1 MKTKPAQNGTIKMTY
16 LWLDG
21 YDTPNIRSKCK
32 YLNEADFKDGDQI
45 PQWTFDG
52 SSTKQAESDNSDCV
66 LHPVRAYPDPFNKH
80 HPKAI
85 LVLCEVRDSENEP
98 HPTNYRSKLIET
110 LGEDKNEYWFGI
122 EQEYVVVDPFERKP
136 AGWHKDFEP
145 SPQGRYYCG
154 VGGDVTRFRQ
164 LSEMHAT
171 ACRFC
176 NIPLTGTNAEVML
189 SQWEYQTGPS
199 AALNAAD
206 DLWISR
212 YIMETLAEE
221 MGVAISL
228 DPKPVEGDWNGSG
241 AHINFSSKEMRET
254 GGEELFSTIVG
265 ELKDNHKEHISDY
278 GLGNEN
284 RLTGDHETQH
294 IDSFSFGEAD
304 RGASIRVPY
313 ATSKGSVGHLEDRRP
328 ASNIDPYRALNRMV
342 STLNKAHS
350 LIKA

>member
-1 MKTKPAQNGTIKMTY
+1 MTIKMTY

-32 YLNEADFKDGDQI
+32 YLDDDAFGDEDRI
-45 PQWTFDG
+45 PRWTFDG
-52 SSTKQAESDNSDCV
+52 SSTMQADGDDSDCI
-66 LHPVRAYPDPFNKH
+66 LQPVRAYPDPFNKLYE
-80 HPKAI
+80 KAI
-85 LVLCEVRDSENEP
+85 LVLCDVRTSDNKP
-98 HPTNYRSKLIET
+98 HPKSYRHKLKES
-110 LGEDKNEYWFGI
+110 LGEDENEYWFGI

-136 AGWHKDFEP
+136 IGWPKDSEP
-145 SPQGRYYCG
+145 FPQGRYYCG
-154 VGGDVTRFRQ
+154 VGGDVTRFRNIA
-164 LSEMHAT
+164 EMHAT

-189 SQWEYQTGPS
+189 SQWEYQIGPCR
-199 AALNAAD
+199 ALDMAD

-221 MGVAISL
+221 MGAAINL

-254 GGEELFSTIVG
+254 GGEDLFATIVG
-265 ELKDNHKEHISDY
+265 ELKDNHKEHILDY
-278 GLGNEN
+278 GLGNED

-294 IDSFSFGEAD
+294 IDKFSFGVGD
-304 RGASIRVPY
+304 RGASIRVPF
-313 ATSKGSVGHLEDRRP
+313 ATSQGYVGHLEDRRP

-342 STLNKAHS
+342 TTLNKAHS
-350 LIKA
+350 LIKT